1 MGFFSRVWKGVKK
14 GFKTLFKP
22 IKSVFKT
29 IGKFMNKIGIVGQIA
44 MMFIP
49 IPGLGALMSSMGS
62 ALGGAATALGA
73 SGNIIAQGAGKL
85 LSGALKVGTK
95 IGQGFKTITEGVKT
109 FVGNTGKYLANKI
122 PGVNIAGAP
131 TSFFG
136 PGSESVLGRTS
147 ASISKNM
154 DTLFGRQVLPA
165 STPLNNVKA
174 PTADLKTIEAPAQT
188 GVLDE
193 ATGKVDFGKQ
203 EFGVGTESVGTGMPD
218 ARNALSPN
226 SSYQN
231 NMQAQFD
238 ASLQPEVP
246 YRSGSLTTQVPD
258 MAGQG
263 VTAAPKQSILGKIG
277 TGIMEAPGKFGDY
290 VTRPGDGLR
299 ADLLSKA
306 QALPE
311 KVFDQALMGTVNNK
325 LFAPDAPEQYSQGY
339 APIQTDSYAASQL
352 AGGMRS
358 LDVYSQFGG
367 FTDYMTPIMST
378 GTSDKGLWAMNLQ
391 QRTG

>member
-1 MGFFSRVWKGVKK
+1 
-14 GFKTLFKP
+14 
-22 IKSVFKT
+22 
-29 IGKFMNKIGIVGQIA
+29 
-44 MMFIP
+44 
-49 IPGLGALMSSMGS
+49 
-62 ALGGAATALGA
+62 
-73 SGNIIAQGAGKL
+73 
-85 LSGALKVGTK
+85 
-95 IGQGFKTITEGVKT
+95 
-109 FVGNTGKYLANKI
+109 
-122 PGVNIAGAP
+122 
-131 TSFFG
+131 
-136 PGSESVLGRTS
+136 
-147 ASISKNM
+147 
-154 DTLFGRQVLPA
+154 
-165 STPLNNVKA
+165 
-174 PTADLKTIEAPAQT
+174 
-188 GVLDE
+188 
-193 ATGKVDFGKQ
+193 
-203 EFGVGTESVGTGMPD
+203 MPD

-263 VTAAPKQSILGKIG
+263 VMAAPKQSILGKIG

-299 ADLLSKA
+299 ADLFSKA

-311 KVFDQALMGTVNNK
+311 KVFDQALMGTINNK

-352 AGGMRS
+352 ASGMRS

-367 FTDYMTPIMST
+367 FTDYMTPIMGT
-378 GTSDKGLWAMNLQ
+378 GASDKGLWAMNLQ